1 MPQTK
6 KDIKIPASE
15 HKQAVVL
22 PIHLQNRSL
31 EFLVKFV
38 DEIRPSHHKKLEQ
51 AELNFKAVLYHLHQD
66 RSALFSLRKA
76 LLTQFLKTNI
86 VIALTESGLLSGRS
100 FILELAGKIKHKF
113 IPELQA
119 EDDFLFVIRKVFY
132 KKTDYWWVSRIDKQL
147 WMDFFELLGIQI
159 NLTEKKL
166 IAQMNRALQLLSY
179 RVTTLGLEKEITN
192 HHEKFEDAIF
202 PFLEQ
207 NRLVSNYISA
217 VQSGQSE
224 ENIRLLLSN
233 ITEALHNCNQTIQ
246 WIREQRTAFGTS
258 LAQAYI
264 LTRLQ
269 QQIDRLFI
277 IVDVLDADSNFNTE
291 RFVEYFQQVI
301 FYENTKN
308 SVKEFISENTGY
320 LAYQIAEHGGR
331 RGERFITT
339 TKREFWKMFLSAC
352 GGGFII
358 SFIGIIKNL
367 LSKVVT
373 NPFWQGIL
381 MSTNYSL
388 GFILIQ
394 DTGATLATKQPA
406 YTANNVAS
414 SLDVKKIGDK
424 PDLRNLA
431 MTVAKVSRT
440 QLASFAGNLLIV
452 FPMAYFLA
460 ELIFQATGTKIV
472 EGDAAHKLLIA
483 QQPFHS
489 LALLYACFTGFFLFL
504 SGLIAGFVENYIV
517 YGKIAQRIKSMP
529 SFNKNFSENIRYK
542 IIHYIENNFGGLI
555 GCISLGFFL
564 GMASFIGK
572 TLAIPFDIRHITIS
586 AANAS
591 IGYWGMGHAISNKEL
606 LYTLAGVFSIGF
618 LNFAVSF
625 SLAFIV
631 AVKSRGIR
639 LMDYPEFLGI
649 LWRYFKKF
657 PRDFIKAPSN
667 RSAEQLC

>member
-381 MSTNYSL
+381 MSTN
-388 GFILIQ
+388 
-394 DTGATLATKQPA
+394 
-406 YTANNVAS
+406 
-414 SLDVKKIGDK
+414 
-424 PDLRNLA
+424 
-431 MTVAKVSRT
+431 
-440 QLASFAGNLLIV
+440 
-452 FPMAYFLA
+452 FPLV
-460 ELIFQATGTKIV
+460 L
-472 EGDAAHKLLIA
+472 
-483 QQPFHS
+483 
-489 LALLYACFTGFFLFL
+489 FLF
-504 SGLIAGFVENYIV
+504 
-517 YGKIAQRIKSMP
+517 RIP
-529 SFNKNFSENIRYK
+529 AL
-542 IIHYIENNFGGLI
+542 H
-555 GCISLGFFL
+555 
-564 GMASFIGK
+564 
-572 TLAIPFDIRHITIS
+572 
-586 AANAS
+586 
-591 IGYWGMGHAISNKEL
+591 
-606 LYTLAGVFSIGF
+606 
-618 LNFAVSF
+618 
-625 SLAFIV
+625 
-631 AVKSRGIR
+631 
-639 LMDYPEFLGI
+639 
-649 LWRYFKKF
+649 
-657 PRDFIKAPSN
+657 
-667 RSAEQLC
+667 